1 MLARLLAAPVGL
13 SRAMRSVH
21 TLSSTPKPVQH
32 QQPRLRLYK
41 QREEDGLLQHCAGVE
56 HMK

>member
-21 TLSSTPKPVQH
+21 TPSATPKPVQH
-32 QQPRLRLYK
+32 QQPRVWLYK
-41 QREEDGLLQHCAGVE
+41 QRDEDGLLLHCTGVE
-56 HMK
+56 RTR